1 MCVCVCNRKVLS
13 FISFEEVEEVEEDQL
28 RRTRVVQDSGCL
40 PAIVNAQNNSRLIFR
55 QLNFLLLHQVTSAVV
70 VCLVSLAHNAGQIV
84 GEKGWQTYKALVRDN
99 SPKVRVNCAAAAAK

>member
-1 MCVCVCNRKVLS
+1 M
-13 FISFEEVEEVEEDQL
+13 
-28 RRTRVVQDSGCL
+28 QDSGCL

-84 GEKGWQTYKALVRDN
+84 GEKEGTGKHSTALVRDN
-99 SPKVRVNCAAAAAK
+99 SPKVRVNCAAVAAAAAK